1 MLGVFVM
8 RAKLKN
14 KIRVKTFGNQIGGLT
29 ILLLMVKLKKAF
41 TPENREARLLAHRM
55 FLERE
60 GDL

>member
-1 MLGVFVM
+1 M

-14 KIRVKTFGNQIGGLT
+14 KIRVKTPVNQIGGLT
-29 ILLLMVKLKKAF
+29 ILLLTVKLKKAY

>member
-1 MLGVFVM
+1 M

-14 KIRVKTFGNQIGGLT
+14 KTKVTVNQIGGLT
-29 ILLLMVKLKKAF
+29 FVLLTVKLKKAY
-41 TPENREARLLAHRM
+41 TPENREARLLAHRQ